1 VKRFWKDATAAPVD
15 GGWQVMLDGRP
26 LKTQG
31 KRPQVVPGEALATAL
46 AAEWAAQSEE
56 IDPAGFVLR
65 DMADYAID
73 VIAPDRAAAID
84 ALLPYGDTD
93 TLCYRAD
100 PGEALARRQ
109 DAAWEPLLKE
119 AEALWGVA
127 FNRVSGIMHQPQ
139 PAATMERLRAVLDAQ
154 DDLTL
159 AALRSLTG
167 ISSSLTIALLAA
179 DGAHGIDDLWQASEL
194 EELYQAELWGSDA
207 EAEARQ
213 AKRLHD
219 FTAAVRFAELVRA

>member
-1 VKRFWKDATAAPVD
+1 MKRFWKEAAAAPVD

-31 KRPQVVPGEALATAL
+31 KRPQVVPGQALAAAL
-46 AAEWAAQSEE
+46 AAEWAAQGEE

-73 VIAPDRAAAID
+73 VIAPDRAAAIG

-109 DAAWEPLLKE
+109 DAVWEPLLQE
-119 AEALWGVA
+119 AEGLWGVA
-127 FNRVSGIMHQPQ
+127 FTRVSGVMHQPQ
-139 PAATMERLRAVLDAQ
+139 SAETMARLRAVLDAQ

-179 DGAHGIDDLWQASEL
+179 DGAHGVDGLWQASEL

-213 AKRLHD
+213 AKRLRD

>member
-1 VKRFWKDATAAPVD
+1 MKRFWKEVTAAPVE

-31 KRPQVVPGEALATAL
+31 KRQQIVPGEALARAL
-46 AAEWAAQSEE
+46 AQEWTDQGEE

-73 VIAPDRAAAID
+73 VIAGDRAD
-84 ALLPYGDTD
+84 TVRALLAYGETD

-109 DAAWEPLLKE
+109 DAVWEPLLE
-119 AEALWGVA
+119 AAEKAWDLQ
-127 FNRVSGIMHQPQ
+127 FNRVSGIIHRAQP
-139 PAATMERLRAVLDAQ
+139 PETLAKVRSLLEGKDN
-154 DDLTL
+154 LTL
-159 AALRSLTG
+159 AALRSLAG
-167 ISSSLTIALLAA
+167 ISASLVIALLAA
-179 DGAHGIDDLWQASEL
+179 SGEHPAQALWQASEL
-194 EELYQAELWGSDA
+194 EELFQEEMWGRDA

-213 AKRLHD
+213 TKRLRD
-219 FTAAVRFAELVRA
+219 FEAAMRFAALVKG

>member
-1 VKRFWKDATAAPVD
+1 MKRFWKDATAAPVD

-46 AAEWAAQSEE
+46 AAEWAAQGEE

-213 AKRLHD
+213 AKRLRD

>member
-1 VKRFWKDATAAPVD
+1 VKRFWKEVTAAPVE

-31 KRPQVVPGEALATAL
+31 KRQQIVPGEALARAL
-46 AAEWAAQSEE
+46 AQEWTDQGEE

-73 VIAPDRAAAID
+73 VIAGDRAD
-84 ALLPYGDTD
+84 TVRALLAYGETD

-109 DAAWEPLLKE
+109 DAVWEPLLE
-119 AEALWGVA
+119 AAEKAWDLQ
-127 FNRVSGIMHQPQ
+127 FNRVSGIIHRAQP
-139 PAATMERLRAVLDAQ
+139 PETLAKVRSLLEGKDN
-154 DDLTL
+154 LTL
-159 AALRSLTG
+159 AALRSLAG
-167 ISSSLTIALLAA
+167 ISASLVIALLAA
-179 DGAHGIDDLWQASEL
+179 SGEHPAQALWQASEL
-194 EELYQAELWGSDA
+194 EELFQEEMWGRDA

-213 AKRLHD
+213 TKRLRD
-219 FTAAVRFAELVRA
+219 FEAAMRFAALVKG